1 MTHKCLLNCRQNYR
15 TACITIVM
23 IARCC
28 LSLNVMNTAG
38 ERCFHLLAAMRRNS
52 SISNKITKT
61 VTIRA
66 SDVAAVLGRNDY
78 KKYEVVFEEMWK
90 KHSPLTFFGQTK
102 DDLALEA
109 VSKCSPEEKKIL
121 ATAASYQAADALD
134 ARKILIQAEE
144 IIKSS
149 ATLSPADKVKV
160 IEHVKSQVYTSHGI
174 RAESKTADLI
184 EEKEGVSLQVDNKLY
199 NYQLCIIDGT
209 RYQISGK
216 VDRIEQVEDDI
227 VLIEIKNRMKKLF
240 FRVPDY
246 EFIQVQTYMQ
256 IVPLNIKRTK
266 LIEQYQRETNTII
279 VERDDMLWKN
289 EILPLLSK
297 FCTDFHAATTLNKL
311 A

>member
-38 ERCFHLLAAMRRNS
+38 ERCFHLLAAVRRNS

>member
-1 MTHKCLLNCRQNYR
+1 
-15 TACITIVM
+15 
-23 IARCC
+23 
-28 LSLNVMNTAG
+28 MNTAG
-38 ERCFHLLAAMRRNS
+38 ERCFHLLAAVRRNS

>member
-15 TACITIVM
+15 TTCITIVM

-38 ERCFHLLAAMRRNS
+38 ERCFHLLAAVRRNS

>member
-1 MTHKCLLNCRQNYR
+1 
-15 TACITIVM
+15 M

-38 ERCFHLLAAMRRNS
+38 ERCFHLLAAVRRNS

>member
-1 MTHKCLLNCRQNYR
+1 
-15 TACITIVM
+15 
-23 IARCC
+23 
-28 LSLNVMNTAG
+28 MNTAG
-38 ERCFHLLAAMRRNS
+38 ERCFNLLAVMRRNS

>member
-1 MTHKCLLNCRQNYR
+1 
-15 TACITIVM
+15 
-23 IARCC
+23 
-28 LSLNVMNTAG
+28 MNTAG